1 MFSMTKLRDN
11 SKVMMGI
18 LLFFFV
24 ASMTVGGLVGGA
36 NILTT
41 IQGIFGKVNTTLYVG
56 KVGDEEVP
64 ISYYINERQQQIN
77 RFRQQGRSIDSRA
90 IQNAGD
96 FAWNN
101 IVDRFIK
108 DKKIEEFN
116 LSVSN
121 DEIFDFLLLTPPVSF
136 QNNLKTLGLY
146 TDGENNFLIED
157 YQNDIRFGTLPD
169 TTNQILLIWENYLR
183 EFLAD
188 RKLQN
193 LFNNSASISN
203 NEVLNEYKKNNLS
216 CNIDYL
222 SINYN
227 NINDSLINISDDE
240 LLKIYEEDK
249 DQKYMID
256 EKVTLEYILW
266 ENISDSDLDSLE
278 IIEEQDSLLQTAIDF
293 ASEAEIT
300 SFTEA
305 LKLYELNVTDTIQV
319 TENFKNNSGIP
330 FQMGAVRA
338 AVRFAFDNS
347 NGSSSNYM
355 VTDNGIAVF
364 HILEKTSNSYD
375 DFNNV
380 KSNIKRSIIGDK
392 KKEYAKDILKNFSD
406 DWKAAAKN
414 NIFVDLN
421 ENETGTWGQNFPTIG
436 RSNDLLGSLLG
447 SSTKGKIDN
456 ILESSSHVFLANI
469 YTIDNMEEDLFNS
482 MKDSIETSL
491 LTNKRNQVYNNW
503 LRAEKKNL
511 DIIDLRHKIF

>member
-1 MFSMTKLRDN
+1 MFSMSKLRDN

-41 IQGIFGKVNTTLYVG
+41 IQGLFGKVNTSLYVG
-56 KVGDEEVP
+56 KVGSEEVP
-64 ISYYINERQQQIN
+64 ISYYINERQKQIN

-146 TDGENNFLIED
+146 TDEENNFLIED
-157 YQNDIRFGTLPD
+157 YQDDIRFGNLPD

-193 LFNNSASISN
+193 LFNNSASVSN
-203 NEVLNEYKKNNLS
+203 KEVLNEYKKNTLS
-216 CNIDYL
+216 CNIDYI

-227 NINDSLINISDDE
+227 NINDTLINISDDE
-240 LLKIYEEDK
+240 LLDIYQIEK
-249 DQKYMID
+249 DEKYMID

-266 ENISDSDLDSLE
+266 ENINDSDLDSLE

-300 SFTEA
+300 SFNEA
-305 LKLYELNVTDTIQV
+305 LTLYELNVTDTIQV
-319 TENFKNNSGIP
+319 TEDFKNNSGIP
-330 FQMGAVRA
+330 FQMGAARS

-364 HILEKTSNSYD
+364 HILNKSTSTYD
-375 DFNNV
+375 DFDNV
-380 KSNIKRSIIGDK
+380 KSNIERSIIGNK
-392 KKEYAKDILKNFSD
+392 KKEYAINILKNLSV
-406 DWKAAAKN
+406 DWKLAAEKN
-414 NIFVDLN
+414 TFINLN
-421 ENETGTWGQNFPTIG
+421 ENETGTLGQNFPTIG
-436 RSNDLLGSLLG
+436 RSNDLLGALLQ
-447 SSTKGKIDN
+447 TPAKGKIDN
-456 ILESSSHVFLANI
+456 ILESSTYVFLATINSVENI
-469 YTIDNMEEDLFNS
+469 EENLFDS
-482 MKDSIETSL
+482 VKDSIENSIL
-491 LTNKRNQVYNNW
+491 SNKRNQVYNNW

>member
-1 MFSMTKLRDN
+1 MFSMSKLRDN
-11 SKVMMGI
+11 SKIMMGI
-18 LLFFFV
+18 LLFFFI

-41 IQGIFGKVNTTLYVG
+41 IQGFFGKINTTLYVG
-56 KVGDEEVP
+56 KVGNEEIP
-64 ISYYINERQQQIN
+64 ISYYINERQKQIN

-108 DKKIEEFN
+108 DKKIEDFN

-121 DEIFDFLLLTPPVSF
+121 DEIFDFLLLTPPISF
-136 QNNLKTLGLY
+136 QNNLKSLGLY
-146 TDGENNFLIED
+146 TDEENNFLIEE

-193 LFNNSASISN
+193 LFNNSASVTN
-203 NEVLNEYKKNNLS
+203 KEVLNDYKKNSLL

-227 NINDSLINISDDE
+227 KIEDSLIKITDDE
-240 LLKIYEEDK
+240 LLKIYKEDK
-249 DQKYMID
+249 SEKYTID
-256 EKVTLEYILW
+256 EKVSLEYILW
-266 ENISDSDLDSLE
+266 ENINDTDLDSLE
-278 IIEEQDSLLQTAIDF
+278 IVQEQDSLLQAAIDF

-300 SFTEA
+300 SFNDA
-305 LKLYELNVTDTIQV
+305 LELYELNPTDTIQV
-319 TENFKNNSGIP
+319 TEDFKNNSGIP
-330 FQMGAVRA
+330 FQMGSIRS

-347 NGSSSNYM
+347 IGSSSNYII
-355 VTDNGIAVF
+355 TDNGIAVF
-364 HILEKTSNSYD
+364 HILDKIGSEYEEFIT
-375 DFNNV
+375 V
-380 KSNIKRSIIGDK
+380 KDNIKKSIVSDK
-392 KKEYAKDILKNFSD
+392 KKDYAKTILNNIKA
-406 DWKAAAKN
+406 DWKAASREN
-414 NIFVDLN
+414 TMLSLN
-421 ENETGTWGQNFPTIG
+421 ENEAGPIGQNFPTIG
-436 RSNDLLGSLLG
+436 RSNDLLGILLNT
-447 SSTKGKIDN
+447 SDKGKVN
-456 ILESSSHVFLANI
+456 SILESSSHVFLVEINEIEAV
-469 YTIDNMEEDLFNS
+469 EDASFES
-482 MKDSIETSL
+482 AKDSIRNTL
-491 LTNKRNQVYNNW
+491 LNNKRNQVYNNW

>member
-1 MFSMTKLRDN
+1 MFSMSKLRDN

-41 IQGIFGKVNTTLYVG
+41 MQGFFGKVNTSLYVG
-56 KVGDEEVP
+56 KIGNDEVP

-136 QNNLKTLGLY
+136 QNNLKSLGLY
-146 TDGENNFLIED
+146 TDEENNFLIED

-169 TTNQILLIWENYLR
+169 TTNQILLIWENYLS
-183 EFLAD
+183 EYLAD

-193 LFNNSASISN
+193 LFNNSASVSDK
-203 NEVLNEYKKNNLS
+203 EVLNDYKKNNLS

-227 NINDSLINISDDE
+227 NIEDSLINISDDE
-240 LLKIYEEDK
+240 LLEIYRKDK
-249 DQKYMID
+249 DEKYMID

-266 ENISDSDLDSLE
+266 ENINDSDLDSLE
-278 IIEEQDSLLQTAIDF
+278 IIQEQDSLLQTAIDF
-293 ASEAEIT
+293 ASEAEIA
-300 SFTEA
+300 SFNEA

-319 TENFKNNSGIP
+319 TEDFKNNSGIP

-364 HILEKTSNSYD
+364 HILDKSASTYD
-375 DFNNV
+375 NFNNI
-380 KSNIKRSIIGDK
+380 KNNIKRLLLGNK
-392 KKEYAKDILKNFSD
+392 KKEYAKDILNNISD
-406 DWKAAAKN
+406 DWETVAGN
-414 NIFVDLN
+414 NSSINLN
-421 ENETGTWGQNFPTIG
+421 QNETGTLGQNFPTIG
-436 RSNDLLGSLLG
+436 RSNDLLGLLLQT
-447 SSTKGKIDN
+447 STKGKIEN
-456 ILESSSHVFLANI
+456 VLESSTYVFLANI
-469 YTIDNMEEDLFNS
+469 NSIDNIEGNLFES
-482 MKDSIETSL
+482 VKDSIKGSL
-491 LTNKRNQVYNNW
+491 LSNKRNQVYNNW